1 MALGASYIYHRH
13 VPGTKDIVEMRTNME
28 LISRA
33 MAQQI
38 VDMVKDVCSQNI
50 NFIDEKGIIVAST
63 DRDRVGTYHEVGYR
77 VVLEGNTIEVT
88 DDNSFRGT
96 RKGINIPITYN
107 GRIIAV
113 IGISGEVEE
122 VRKYAYLAQ
131 KITDIL
137 LKERE
142 LDALGAQ
149 KKNRLNYVIRCLVN
163 REPLADRY
171 LKDTLQENGLT
182 EKSVCR
188 VVVVQLNSRYN
199 PNNLF
204 MIQSA
209 ITQTFAQMQAGFY
222 RYNYP
227 NEYILIIE
235 ENLLEQKKW
244 ALRKLSENYRNVLE
258 IGIGN
263 AAIVER
269 CAQSFECAKAAL
281 RCATEED
288 NLVCYDNLDYELL
301 LADTSEEI
309 RSQYRNKVLG
319 TLTDEEKELLQVY
332 FAKEMSLQDTS
343 EALFIHKNSLQYKLN
358 RIAERSGY
366 NPRKFTDAVVLYS
379 ALKLLV

>member
-1 MALGASYIYHRH
+1 
-13 VPGTKDIVEMRTNME
+13 ME
-28 LISRA
+28 VISKVT
-33 MAQQI
+33 AQQI
-38 VDMVKDVCSQNI
+38 VDTVSDVCSQNI
-50 NFIDEKGIIVAST
+50 NFIDEKGMIIAST
-63 DRDRVGTYHEVGYR
+63 DKNRVGTYHEVGCR
-77 VVLEGNTIEVT
+77 VVTEGKTIEVT
-88 DDNSFRGT
+88 DDKSFRGT

-142 LDALGAQ
+142 LDALGTQ

-163 REPLADRY
+163 REPLAERY
-171 LKDTLQENGLT
+171 LKDTLQENGLS
-182 EKSVCR
+182 EASVCR
-188 VVVVQLNSRYN
+188 VVLVQLNSRYN

-235 ENLLEQKKW
+235 DHLLEQKMPL
-244 ALRKLSENYRNVLE
+244 LRRLSENYRNVLE
-258 IGIGN
+258 IGIGRT
-263 AAIVER
+263 ALVER
-269 CAQSFECAKAAL
+269 CDQSFLCAKAAL
-281 RCATEED
+281 QCADEEK
-288 NLVCYDNLDYELL
+288 NLVCYDDLDYELL
-301 LADTSEEI
+301 LADISKEI
-309 RSQYRNKVLG
+309 REQYSDKVLG
-319 TLTDEEKELLQVY
+319 GLTEEERELLKVY

-343 EALFIHKNSLQYKLN
+343 KALFIHKNSLQYKLN
-358 RIAERSGY
+358 RIAECSGY
-366 NPRKFTDAVVLYS
+366 NPRKFTEAVVLYS
-379 ALKLLV
+379 ALKVQ

>member
-1 MALGASYIYHRH
+1 M
-13 VPGTKDIVEMRTNME
+13 
-28 LISRA
+28 
-33 MAQQI
+33 
-38 VDMVKDVCSQNI
+38 
-50 NFIDEKGIIVAST
+50 
-63 DRDRVGTYHEVGYR
+63 
-77 VVLEGNTIEVT
+77 
-88 DDNSFRGT
+88 
-96 RKGINIPITYN
+96 
-107 GRIIAV
+107 
-113 IGISGEVEE
+113 
-122 VRKYAYLAQ
+122 
-131 KITDIL
+131 
-137 LKERE
+137 
-142 LDALGAQ
+142 
-149 KKNRLNYVIRCLVN
+149 IRCLVN

-171 LKDTLQENGLT
+171 LKDMLQENGLT
-182 EKSVCR
+182 EKSACR

-263 AAIVER
+263 AATVER

-332 FAKEMSLQDTS
+332 FAKDMSLQDTS

>member
-13 VPGTKDIVEMRTNME
+13 VPGTKDIAEMRTNME

-38 VDMVKDVCSQNI
+38 VDTVKDVCSQNI

-63 DRDRVGTYHEVGYR
+63 DRDR

-137 LKERE
+137 LTERE

-171 LKDTLQENGLT
+171 LKDMLQENGLT
-182 EKSVCR
+182 EKSACR

-235 ENLLEQKKW
+235 ENLL
-244 ALRKLSENYRNVLE
+244 
-258 IGIGN
+258 
-263 AAIVER
+263 
-269 CAQSFECAKAAL
+269 
-281 RCATEED
+281 D
-288 NLVCYDNLDYELL
+288 
-301 LADTSEEI
+301 
-309 RSQYRNKVLG
+309 
-319 TLTDEEKELLQVY
+319 
-332 FAKEMSLQDTS
+332 
-343 EALFIHKNSLQYKLN
+343 
-358 RIAERSGY
+358 
-366 NPRKFTDAVVLYS
+366 
-379 ALKLLV
+379 

>member
-1 MALGASYIYHRH
+1 M
-13 VPGTKDIVEMRTNME
+13 
-28 LISRA
+28 
-33 MAQQI
+33 
-38 VDMVKDVCSQNI
+38 
-50 NFIDEKGIIVAST
+50 
-63 DRDRVGTYHEVGYR
+63 
-77 VVLEGNTIEVT
+77 
-88 DDNSFRGT
+88 
-96 RKGINIPITYN
+96 
-107 GRIIAV
+107 
-113 IGISGEVEE
+113 
-122 VRKYAYLAQ
+122 
-131 KITDIL
+131 
-137 LKERE
+137 
-142 LDALGAQ
+142 
-149 KKNRLNYVIRCLVN
+149 
-163 REPLADRY
+163 
-171 LKDTLQENGLT
+171 
-182 EKSVCR
+182 
-188 VVVVQLNSRYN
+188 
-199 PNNLF
+199 
-204 MIQSA
+204 
-209 ITQTFAQMQAGFY
+209 
-222 RYNYP
+222 
-227 NEYILIIE
+227 
-235 ENLLEQKKW
+235 EQKKW

-263 AAIVER
+263 AATVER

>member
-13 VPGTKDIVEMRTNME
+13 VPGTKDIAEMRTNME

-38 VDMVKDVCSQNI
+38 VDTVKDVCSQNI

-171 LKDTLQENGLT
+171 LKDMLQENGLT
-182 EKSVCR
+182 GKIRLPCGSGATEF
-188 VVVVQLNSRYN
+188 Q
-199 PNNLF
+199 
-204 MIQSA
+204 IQSEQPVYDPVGYY
-209 ITQTFAQMQAGFY
+209 TDVCPDAGG
-222 RYNYP
+222 
-227 NEYILIIE
+227 ILPIQLPE
-235 ENLLEQKKW
+235 
-244 ALRKLSENYRNVLE
+244 
-258 IGIGN
+258 
-263 AAIVER
+263 
-269 CAQSFECAKAAL
+269 
-281 RCATEED
+281 
-288 NLVCYDNLDYELL
+288 
-301 LADTSEEI
+301 
-309 RSQYRNKVLG
+309 
-319 TLTDEEKELLQVY
+319 
-332 FAKEMSLQDTS
+332 
-343 EALFIHKNSLQYKLN
+343 
-358 RIAERSGY
+358 
-366 NPRKFTDAVVLYS
+366 
-379 ALKLLV
+379 

>member
-13 VPGTKDIVEMRTNME
+13 VPGTKDIAEMRTNME

-38 VDMVKDVCSQNI
+38 VDTVKDVCSQNI

-171 LKDTLQENGLT
+171 LKDMLQENGLT
-182 EKSVCR
+182 EKSACR

-235 ENLLEQKKW
+235 EKLLEQKKW

-263 AAIVER
+263 AATVER

-309 RSQYRNKVLG
+309 RSQFRNKVLG

-332 FAKEMSLQDTS
+332 FAKDMSLQDTS